1 MRISKSYISPNK
13 LLSSCGQENEINSKA
28 YHESGTFVLGHMLKV
43 KSPQANIIHQR
54 WHRGYHINYLC
65 QKHLF
70 LFFHFLNGESNRK
83 TKK

>member
-43 KSPQANIIHQR
+43 KSPHANIIHQR
-54 WHRGYHINYLC
+54 WHRGYHINYLSVG
-65 QKHLF
+65 LF
-70 LFFHFLNGESNRK
+70 MSKASFSFFPFSQRRK
-83 TKK
+83 